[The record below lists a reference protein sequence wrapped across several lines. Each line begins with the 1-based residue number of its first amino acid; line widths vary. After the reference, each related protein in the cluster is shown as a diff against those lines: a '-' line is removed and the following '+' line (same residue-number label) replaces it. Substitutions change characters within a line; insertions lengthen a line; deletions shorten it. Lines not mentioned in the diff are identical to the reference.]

1 MEGVLIGFAV
11 GFVVGTR
18 QGRDGVAKVIESA
31 NAIRSSKEVQ
41 KLVESALVIGMPM
54 AKELTK
60 AARAA

>member
-1 MEGVLIGFAV
+1 MEVLVGFAV

-18 QGRDGVAKVIESA
+18 QGRDGLARIIESA
-31 NAIRSSKEVQ
+31 NGIRSSKEVQ

-54 AKELTK
+54 MKELTR

>member
-1 MEGVLIGFAV
+1 MEVLVGFAV

-18 QGRDGVAKVIESA
+18 QGRDGLAKIIESA
-31 NAIRSSKEVQ
+31 NGIRSSKEMQ

-54 AKELTK
+54 MKELTK

>member
-1 MEGVLIGFAV
+1 MEVLVGFAV

-18 QGRDGVAKVIESA
+18 QGRNGLANIIESA
-31 NAIRSSKEVQ
+31 NAIRSSKEMQ

-54 AKELTK
+54 MKELTK